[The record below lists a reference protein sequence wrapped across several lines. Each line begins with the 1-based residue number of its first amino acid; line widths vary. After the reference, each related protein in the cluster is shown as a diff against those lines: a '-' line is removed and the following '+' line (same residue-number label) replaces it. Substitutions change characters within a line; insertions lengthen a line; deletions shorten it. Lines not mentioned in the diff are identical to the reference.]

1 MKALVIA
8 SVASMIDQFNIP
20 NIEIMQKLGYAVE
33 VACNFREGNTCDDKK
48 IVELK
53 EKLTSMNV
61 RFYDINFFRDVTNIS
76 ENLVAYRQLK
86 KIFKENRYKIVHCHA
101 PISGI
106 LGRIVANK
114 YRKNGTKVIY
124 TAHGFHFYKGAP
136 LKNWLLYFP
145 VEWFMSFF
153 TDVLITINR
162 EDYRL
167 ARNCMHPKRVEY
179 VPGVGI
185 DRSKFTGNVLT
196 GEEKTEIRNSLGV
209 KDGETMILS
218 VGELIPRKNHE
229 IIIKALHKLKNK
241 KIKYFIC
248 GQGELN
254 DYLQSLI
261 NDLNLTENV
270 KLLGFRTD
278 ISALCCSADLFAF
291 PSLQEGLP
299 VALMEAMASG
309 LPCVVSRIRGNVD
322 LISEN
327 KNGCFFSPMSED
339 GAVKAVRRV
348 IKMNKN
354 TVKDYNMEVL
364 ENYSIES
371 VNKKMVKIYRRQS
384 VKGNK

>member
-86 KIFKENRYKIVHCHA
+86 KIFRENRYKIVHCHA

-167 ARNCMHPKRVEY
+167 ARNCMKAKRVEY
-179 VPGVGI
+179 VPGIGV
-185 DRSKFTGNVLT
+185 DLSEFFVPLSDDKKQ
-196 GEEKTEIRNSLGV
+196 EKRAEIGV
-209 KDGETMILS
+209 PDDAKIILS
-218 VGELIPRKNHE
+218 VGELNENKNHE
-229 IIIKALHKLKNK
+229 IVIRALAKLKNK
-241 KIKYFIC
+241 NIHYVIA
-248 GQGELN
+248 GIGNMEDHLLELSRKFGIEKN
-254 DYLQSLI
+254 VHLI
-261 NDLNLTENV
+261 
-270 KLLGFRTD
+270 GFRGD
-278 ISALCCSADLFAF
+278 ISEIYRISDIFVH
-291 PSLQEGLP
+291 PSFREGLP

-339 GAVKAVRRV
+339 GAVKAIRRV

-354 TVKDYNMEVL
+354 AVREYNMEVL